1 MEKSETV
8 QKMEEASKKAFN
20 EKFIRFGQN
29 INNEKLGYVAIE
41 GNIFGSN
48 IREIEDVGFKIALIE
63 ATAKNS
69 LIIHLREKME
79 NEK

>member
-48 IREIEDVGFKIALIE
+48 IREIEDAGFKIALIE